1 MDDCALLVIAKRP
14 AIGKTKTRLTPDLT
28 PEQSAALYE
37 CLLKDTL
44 DLAASASASI
54 GARLF
59 VLYLPEG
66 EEAYFRVIAPTAG
79 MLLQEGNDLGAR
91 LDNGIRRC
99 TEMGFRHVVIMDSD
113 SPSLPAASLA
123 AAFER
128 LREGAPACFGPCDDG
143 GYYLIGASQPQPGL
157 LLDVQMSTDH
167 VLADTLARAKARGT
181 PVALLPEHYD
191 IDVIADVRR
200 LARELA
206 GLGVDIAPNT
216 RRWLAQAGLLP

>member
-14 AIGKTKTRLTPDLT
+14 ANGKTKTRLTPDLT

-37 CLLKDTL
+37 CFLKDTL
-44 DLAASASASI
+44 ALAASAGATI

-66 EEAYFRVIAPTAG
+66 EESYFRAIAPTAG
-79 MLLQEGNDLGAR
+79 LLLQEGNDLGAR

-99 TEMGFRHVVIMDSD
+99 LEMGFRHVVIMDSD

-157 LLDVQMSTDH
+157 LDVQMSTDH
-167 VLADTLARAKARGT
+167 VLADTLARAEALGI

-200 LARELA
+200 LAGELA
-206 GLGVDIAPNT
+206 GLGADIAPHT
-216 RRWLAQAGLLP
+216 RRWLTQAGLLP

>member
-1 MDDCALLVIAKRP
+1 MEDCALLVIAKRP
-14 AIGKTKTRLTPDLT
+14 ANGKTKTRLTPDLS
-28 PEQSAALYE
+28 PEQSAALYA
-37 CLLKDTL
+37 CFLKDTL
-44 DLAASASASI
+44 ALAASASSAI
-54 GARLF
+54 GAQLF

-66 EEAYFRVIAPTAG
+66 EEAYFRAIAPTAG
-79 MLLQEGNDLGAR
+79 LLLQEGDDLGAR

-99 TEMGFRHVVIMDSD
+99 LERGFRYVVVMDSD
-113 SPSLPAASLA
+113 SPSLPASSLA

-167 VLADTLARAKARGT
+167 VLADTLARAEALGIR
-181 PVALLPEHYD
+181 VALLPEHYD

-200 LARELA
+200 LARELV
-206 GLGVDIAPNT
+206 GLGPEIAPDT
-216 RRWLAQAGLLP
+216 RRWLAGAGLLV

>member
-1 MDDCALLVIAKRP
+1 MDDSALLVIAKRP
-14 AIGKTKTRLTPDLT
+14 ANGKTKTRLTPDLT
-28 PEQSAALYE
+28 PAQSASLYE
-37 CLLKDTL
+37 CFLKDTL
-44 DLAASASASI
+44 VLAASASAAM

-66 EEAYFRVIAPTAG
+66 EEDYFRSIAPTADL
-79 MLLQEGNDLGAR
+79 LLQEGGDLGAR

-99 TEMGFRHVVIMDSD
+99 LERGFRHVVIMDSD
-113 SPSLPAASLA
+113 SPSLPASSLA
-123 AAFER
+123 AAFAR

-167 VLADTLARAKARGT
+167 VLADTLARAEALGIR
-181 PVALLPEHYD
+181 VALLPEHYD

-206 GLGVDIAPNT
+206 GLGADIAPNT
-216 RRWLAQAGLLP
+216 RRWLAETGLGP